1 MLIKRSKVKD
11 LNQIIDRLKH
21 KKFDIKL
28 QYKFI
33 KIKKAIEEEEEI
45 YREQIKLNCEQFFEK
60 DSTNAPIVNADGAY
74 KIKADKMNE
83 CYLVMQEMN
92 NIDVQIPDIYF
103 SLDELEILDLTLEEL
118 SILEV
123 FIK

>member
-11 LNQIIDRLKH
+11 LNQIIDNLKH
-21 KKFDIKL
+21 KKFDIRL

-60 DSTNAPIVNADGAY
+60 DASNTPIVNAEGAY

-83 CYLVMQEMN
+83 CYLLMEEMN
-92 NIDVQIPDIYF
+92 NIDVQVPDIYF
-103 SLDELEILDLTLEEL
+103 SLDELETLDLTLEEL
-118 SILEV
+118 LILDT

>member
-60 DSTNAPIVNADGAY
+60 DSTNTPIVNADGAY